1 HDEDGEVE
9 KFLSGGR
16 GIFRWVLGKL
26 QWVGLGWDGMG
37 VNVSLSWCWCWS
49 TWRYGTGTGMEMHP
63 FILLSG
69 SPVDT
74 KSTRRLV
81 SPHNLVSAWRAHV
94 PGTDT
99 GTCARQGGAI
109 VQLPRPC
116 RCLRPSKSEHDMD
129 GTGLPVCFAGL
140 GRVREIVMA
149 WWVGVVSTLV
159 HRYLFTHAYGLG
171 GRASPYG
178 RYRTVHQT
186 KTPGAKD
193 PLLDDFDSPP
203 VLQKVVL
210 HYWLA
215 LVHPAKCNAVEE
227 HGRGDWAYTGLT
239 RSIVPS
245 SLVDI
250 ISTFTIYTYVHT
262 NPTGQ
267 AEGKKKEKRH
277 PGHEFSSTM
286 GKRARWRYSTRM

>member
-1 HDEDGEVE
+1 MG
-9 KFLSGGR
+9 
-16 GIFRWVLGKL
+16 
-26 QWVGLGWDGMG
+26 WVGMGWDGSECELELVLVLEYMAVRYRYWHRHRHMRSTG
-37 VNVSLSWCWCWS
+37 RRNRSTASAVSVL
-49 TWRYGTGTGMEMHP
+49 
-63 FILLSG
+63 
-69 SPVDT
+69 
-74 KSTRRLV
+74 
-81 SPHNLVSAWRAHV
+81 A
-94 PGTDT
+94 
-99 GTCARQGGAI
+99 
-109 VQLPRPC
+109 PC
-116 RCLRPSKSEHDMD
+116 VHATASKSEHDMD